1 MFTKTDFALE
11 YVHRKKHFRKR
22 MWIFI
27 AIWVAL
33 RIARAI
39 LMLTVGLLWM
49 SAVPAMFLLWA
60 SGLVSGLI
68 IYSYYIYKHSVRID
82 DIERE
87 RSNVAKLKRK

>member
-11 YVHRKKHFRKR
+11 YVHRKKDFRRR

-33 RIARAI
+33 RIARSI
-39 LMLTVGLLWM
+39 LMLTVGLLWLG
-49 SAVPAMFLLWA
+49 AVPAMFLLWG
-60 SGLVSGLI
+60 SGLVCGLI
-68 IYSYYIYKHSVRID
+68 LYSYYIYRHSVRID